1 MKYVAQSQMKYK
13 KGTTIAKLALNI
25 GNVMTPHSIPK
36 DQFFD
41 DDLYFYKEEE
51 EEEDEGRSKQNFS
64 QNNGYYNSGF
74 RV

>member
-1 MKYVAQSQMKYK
+1 MKYK

-51 EEEDEGRSKQNFS
+51 EEDEGRSKQNCS